1 MWRKKFQDQKSN
13 HWSIWLLDH
22 RAWKLHQHES
32 EFSMITQ
39 SEWRAI
45 TDSLFK
51 NLTRCRKSGDISSHN
66 IEHFMNWRFKI
77 TVKWIPVYVWFVC
90 LRGDLFVQRR
100 RCYKRQLMQ
109 LTTYAML
116 TLFCNIV
123 SVASCSWNMLHAA
136 TYRHNLTE
144 LFLQH
149 ANSIQV
155 VVKHSR
161 KHWFKPL
168 RVLLIEWKRTQTQIH
183 KNHKQIFDR
192 LLKTKVFTVLSQYW
206 ARSRT
211 AWQNS
216 Q

>member
-39 SEWRAI
+39 SEWCAI

-100 RCYKRQLMQ
+100 RCYKR
-109 LTTYAML
+109 Y
-116 TLFCNIV
+116 
-123 SVASCSWNMLHAA
+123 
-136 TYRHNLTE
+136 NLRNADVV
-144 LFLQH
+144 LQH
-149 ANSIQV
+149 CQCCKLQLKHVTRCNVSAQPHWTFSATRKTVFKLLSNTVAN
-155 VVKHSR
+155 
-161 KHWFKPL
+161 
-168 RVLLIEWKRTQTQIH
+168 T
-183 KNHKQIFDR
+183 D
-192 LLKTKVFTVLSQYW
+192 LSL
-206 ARSRT
+206 SEFC
-211 AWQNS
+211 
-216 Q
+216 